1 MACLGVQQ
9 EGLEKA
15 EGLRGRLCRAVLVWG
30 LEEGGLLCCK

>member
-30 LEEGGLLCCK
+30 LEGGWFALL